1 MQNEAKK
8 KQKKQKTKLVS
19 HGAWGKCTI
28 KHLGLVKESSPSQ
41 KGQGSPTSLCSK
53 ANVRIGSKI
62 PGQFPVNAT
71 SLGFVVP
78 ENSAKF
84 LRI

>member
-1 MQNEAKK
+1 MKQK

-41 KGQGSPTSLCSK
+41 RGQGI
-53 ANVRIGSKI
+53 ANILAFQS
-62 PGQFPVNAT
+62 
-71 SLGFVVP
+71 
-78 ENSAKF
+78 
-84 LRI
+84 